1 MEIIQVSPSDEPAL
15 QLRDV
20 SYSTEGIDILRE
32 VTGSFQQGEITAL
45 VGPSGAGKTTLLK
58 LCNGLVSPTGGTI
71 YVEGREST
79 HFSPT
84 ELRRHVGIV
93 LQNSPMTTGSVLD
106 NVALPLQLRGQEL
119 SAEDAADLLKQVGL
133 SPDFIHRDAS
143 DLSGGQ
149 RQKVSIARTLLN
161 DPQILLLDEITSALD
176 PSSVREIEGLIRK
189 LNEERGITVIWITHN
204 LEQAKRIAHSAWVM
218 VRGELVQTG
227 EISLL
232 EKSSN
237 PMVER
242 FVNGV
247 SE

>member
-1 MEIIQVSPSDEPAL
+1 MEIVQNSPSDEPAL

-20 SYSTEGIDILRE
+20 SYSTEGIDILRG
-32 VTGSFQQGEITAL
+32 VTGPFRCGEITTL

-58 LCNGLVSPTGGTI
+58 LCNGLVSPTGGNI
-71 YVEGREST
+71 YVEGREIT

-106 NVALPLQLRGQEL
+106 NIALPLRLKGQEL
-119 SAEDAADLLKQVGL
+119 SAEEAVDVLEQVGL
-133 SPDFIHRDAS
+133 DPDFIHRDANG
-143 DLSGGQ
+143 LSGGQ

-176 PSSVREIEGLIRK
+176 PSSVREIEALIRK
-189 LNEERGITVIWITHN
+189 LNTERGITVIWITHN
-204 LEQAKRIAHSAWVM
+204 FEQAKRMAHSVWVM

-237 PMVER
+237 PMVDR